1 MKSVIQSIRTGI
13 NLSRRNFSSR
23 ESQENKEKDVENE
36 DEEDFSEAKRVT
48 EIFEHEDYKEE
59 EEAEEGEDVEELRLT
74 VLRNFV
80 CPFAAETTCRFEE
93 TPTACPFG
101 HRATAPIS
109 ESALLTI
116 PDYVCIYH
124 LLGRCSSRRKRVQVL
139 QEGSN
144 ILHSGKRKFKLHLPG
159 CTSAIHLRL
168 TTLLDL
174 ERFELQYAPVIAEY
188 YNDESGGGKV
198 LQRSATKKQPVLT
211 KKKAEDGNLEG
222 DDRFTCGICLER
234 VRSSRLKERRQF
246 ALLESCDHVFCGPCM
261 LAYRRSGKQETSS
274 GDKRNSNLQENC
286 PLCRVPSRRLA
297 LSDRFL
303 AGGSE
308 EKRKLFASFH
318 CRCCL

>member
-1 MKSVIQSIRTGI
+1 MKSVMQSIRTGI

-36 DEEDFSEAKRVT
+36 DQEDFSEAKRVT

-116 PDYVCIYH
+116 PDYV
-124 LLGRCSSRRKRVQVL
+124 L

-144 ILHSGKRKFKLHLPG
+144 ILHSGKRKFKLHLPD

-198 LQRSATKKQPVLT
+198 LQRSATKKQTVLT

-246 ALLESCDHVFCGPCM
+246 ALLESYDHVFCGPCM

-274 GDKRNSNLQENC
+274 GDKRNSNSQENC

-303 AGGSE
+303 AGGSD
-308 EKRKLFASFH
+308 EKRKLFDSFH